1 MDNNK
6 MSMNNE
12 QSSNIGNKENND
24 LNSRQHNNGINKE
37 DSTNKVV
44 TKKEKAQEASK
55 DVAEVAARVL
65 ARYYGGA
72 AGGAAVDRALQTKSG
87 QKILRKASNAV
98 AKAPVARGIL
108 ANNQNT
114 ISSLKPL
121 AHSVVDRMGGKKGD
135 STSSGNT
142 SKGSFKTNESGNI
155 SKLNVIIIIIIAFF
169 LFTIIFI
176 VIFIAPLMTLGI
188 IDIESIGSS
197 GGNISSGP
205 ISEGFTSISDSAS
218 YWWPVDSDNSTITSP
233 YGQRLHPIQKVWK
246 MHNGIDIAISGGA
259 SPGVINILASNSGIV
274 TKIIT
279 GCPTTN
285 SDNDK
290 SDNNCGGG
298 YGNYIIVKHNDEQST
313 LYAHLYSINV
323 SQGSRVNKGQIIG
336 TMGSSGNSTG
346 THLHFEVR
354 VNGNRQNP
362 TNFVSITNRKP

>member
-1 MDNNK
+1 MDE
-6 MSMNNE
+6 NNE
-12 QSSNIGNKENND
+12 T
-24 LNSRQHNNGINKE
+24 L
-37 DSTNKVV
+37 
-44 TKKEKAQEASK
+44 TKKEKA
-55 DVAEVAARVL
+55 DDAAKKLYELGTRVL
-65 ARYYGGA
+65 VKNDSIKRDWKISP
-72 AGGAAVDRALQTKSG
+72 VLNSVSQKIISSKSG
-87 QKILRKASNAV
+87 QK
-98 AKAPVARGIL
+98 
-108 ANNQNT
+108 T
-114 ISSLKPL
+114 MT
-121 AHSVVDRMGGKKGD
+121 RMGKLVFGDPLTKRMLVKNYDKINKIHSIANPMLGGKNKDTVPVSRQNNKYNNLD
-135 STSSGNT
+135 SYDDVNNNEI
-142 SKGSFKTNESGNI
+142 KGSGVVKGLWKKLPIKVKLTLLCIGI
-155 SKLNVIIIIIIAFF
+155 SFCF
-169 LFTIIFI
+169 DIIFL
-176 VIFIAPLMTLGI
+176 VILITPLMTLGI
-188 IDIESIGSS
+188 IDIEGIGSS

-205 ISEGFTSISDSAS
+205 TSEGFTSISDSTS
-218 YWWPVDSDNSTITSP
+218 YWWPVDGDNSIITSP

-362 TNFVSITNRKP
+362 INFVSITNKKP